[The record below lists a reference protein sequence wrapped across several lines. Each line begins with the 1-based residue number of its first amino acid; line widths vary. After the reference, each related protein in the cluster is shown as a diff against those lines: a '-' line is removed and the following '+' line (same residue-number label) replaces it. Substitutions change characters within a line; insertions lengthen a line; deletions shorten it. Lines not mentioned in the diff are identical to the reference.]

1 MHLQW
6 VRCAILAAG
15 LAWPVIAFADRAPQS
30 RDKATHVVVGRVE
43 DVYTQEGARGANRRH
58 VVEIAAEKVE
68 RGGGLKAGD
77 TFYASVYMPNPNAP
91 DTKKMT
97 PSQRKE
103 YLLSIDGGYDAVP
116 KRGDRVR
123 VFVIHSAGKYTG
135 VFPSWM
141 DVLKDK

>member
-6 VRCAILAAG
+6 VRCAALAAG

-30 RDKATHVVVGRVE
+30 RDRATHVVVGRVE

-58 VVEIAAEKVE
+58 VVEIAVEKVE
-68 RGGGLKAGD
+68 RGGRLKAGD

-97 PSQRKE
+97 PRQREE
-103 YLLSIDGGYDAVP
+103 YLLSVDGGYDALP
-116 KRGDRVR
+116 KSGDRVR

-141 DVLKDK
+141 DVLKGK